1 MLNSSQTFWKYFC
14 PPPPFFTELENCGL
28 REKGYVYLKEII
40 SLFFHSYFFRHVD
53 EILRQRIPGSFV
65 RSYGSSMTGIGL
77 KSSGLNLD
85 FQIPPETAPHEAL
98 IKAFQTLTLKTDE
111 FSNVNPDFT
120 AKIPVVSFDVG
131 GKKCSFEIL
140 WDIIWIFK
148 SCQKGDVFLH
158 EK

>member
-1 MLNSSQTFWKYFC
+1 MK
-14 PPPPFFTELENCGL
+14 
-28 REKGYVYLKEII
+28 RAYLKEII
-40 SLFFHSYFFRHVD
+40 SLFFHSYFFFRHVD

-120 AKIPVVSFDVG
+120 AKIPVVSFNVG
-131 GKKCSFEIL
+131 GKKTIL
-140 WDIIWIFK
+140 RI
-148 SCQKGDVFLH
+148 
-158 EK
+158 

>member
-1 MLNSSQTFWKYFC
+1 MGLNPGYILKSFLYFFV
-14 PPPPFFTELENCGL
+14 P
-28 REKGYVYLKEII
+28 I
-40 SLFFHSYFFRHVD
+40 FFRHVD

-120 AKIPVVSFDVG
+120 AKIPVVSFNVG
-131 GKKCSFEIL
+131 GKKT
-140 WDIIWIFK
+140 IFK
-148 SCQKGDVFLH
+148 VIGFKILGTYSSNKIRKTQNDHLTIVCQNLNCL
-158 EK
+158 

>member
-1 MLNSSQTFWKYFC
+1 MGLNPGYILKSFLYFFV
-14 PPPPFFTELENCGL
+14 P
-28 REKGYVYLKEII
+28 I
-40 SLFFHSYFFRHVD
+40 FFRHVD

-120 AKIPVVSFDVG
+120 AKIPVVSFNVG
-131 GKKCSFEIL
+131 GKKTIL
-140 WDIIWIFK
+140 RMF
-148 SCQKGDVFLH
+148 F
-158 EK
+158 

>member
-1 MLNSSQTFWKYFC
+1 MKIGGDPLHCMKR
-14 PPPPFFTELENCGL
+14 G
-28 REKGYVYLKEII
+28 YLKEII

-131 GKKCSFEIL
+131 GKKTIL
-140 WDIIWIFK
+140 RMYF
-148 SCQKGDVFLH
+148 
-158 EK
+158 